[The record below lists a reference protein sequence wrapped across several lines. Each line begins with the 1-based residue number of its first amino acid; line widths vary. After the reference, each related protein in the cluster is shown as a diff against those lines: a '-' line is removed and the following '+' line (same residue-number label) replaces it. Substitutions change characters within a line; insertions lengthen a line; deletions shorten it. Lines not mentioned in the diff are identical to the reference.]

1 MRVIALGKLLLGAR
15 LDVRGWW
22 LFDRKGYRVDQ
33 LLAIQRVRAPDG
45 VRCLAIVLG
54 PIYVVAGWADE
65 LGKISLDEGPASK
78 PEERASEPT
87 ISSY

>member
-1 MRVIALGKLLLGAR
+1 MIALGKLLLGAR
-15 LDVRGWW
+15 LDVRG
-22 LFDRKGYRVDQ
+22 FDRKGYRVDQ

-87 ISSY
+87 ISSC